1 MIAAR
6 KAVAAAISACLNNF
20 MNRILRASMMC
31 VWYLGVNMSLIAS
44 QVVWLLLM
52 SDLWVSIVW
61 YVILIPVV
69 HEFVG
74 SMLLLAECSAVS

>member
-1 MIAAR
+1 MH
-6 KAVAAAISACLNNF
+6 VD
-20 MNRILRASMMC
+20 
-31 VWYLGVNMSLIAS
+31 LGVNMSLIAS
-44 QVVWLLLM
+44 QVVWLPLV

-74 SMLLLAECSAVS
+74 SMLLLAGCSAVS

>member
-1 MIAAR
+1 MHAD
-6 KAVAAAISACLNNF
+6 
-20 MNRILRASMMC
+20 
-31 VWYLGVNMSLIAS
+31 LGVNMSLIAS
-44 QVVWLLLM
+44 QVVWLPLV